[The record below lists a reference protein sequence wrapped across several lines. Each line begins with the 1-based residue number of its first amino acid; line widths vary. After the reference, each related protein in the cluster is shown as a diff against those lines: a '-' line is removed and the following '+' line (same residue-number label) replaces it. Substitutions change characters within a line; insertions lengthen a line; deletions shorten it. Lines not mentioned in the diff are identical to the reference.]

1 MSKESNLV
9 HINSNDVDCFYKI
22 KPSSIYMMFQE
33 AAMKSVAKI
42 GNDSLDLV
50 KQGVDW
56 IIIRMQVE
64 ILKTPSFH
72 DEVNVYTYPGDDM
85 GVFYPR
91 YWYVT
96 DSNGEVIIKAS
107 SIWGLLDVK
116 TRKLCLKKDIINK
129 MPPVHMDDELPL
141 PSKMASKEVSLK
153 DKRKIYFSEIDL
165 NGHLNNCSYIKLIQD
180 LHDIEF
186 YSKYEVAS
194 IYTAY
199 VKELH
204 IGDEIEM
211 YSNIENDVEYIEAR
225 KGEELI
231 FQAEVKYRLK

>member
-1 MSKESNLV
+1 MSETKNLI
-9 HINSNDVDCFYKI
+9 HINSNDVDCFYKM
-22 KPSSIYMMFQE
+22 KPSSLYMMFQE

-50 KQGVDW
+50 KLGVDW

-72 DEVNVYTYPGDDM
+72 DEVEVHTYPGDDM
-85 GVFYPR
+85 GILYPR

-96 DSNGEVIIKAS
+96 DKNGEVIIKAS
-107 SIWGLLDVK
+107 SIWGLLDIK
-116 TRKLCLKKDIINK
+116 TRKLCLNKNIINK
-129 MPPVHMDDELPL
+129 MPPVHLEGELELPKKIDAK
-141 PSKMASKEVSLK
+141 PVSLV

-165 NGHLNNCSYIKLIQD
+165 NGHMNNCSYIKLLMD
-180 LHDIEF
+180 LHDIDF
-186 YSKYEVAS
+186 YSKYEVSS

-204 IGDEIEM
+204 INDEIDM
-211 YSNIENDVEYIEAR
+211 YSSMENDIEYVEAR
-225 KGEELI
+225 SKDELI
-231 FQAEVKYRLK
+231 FQAEIKYRAK